1 MDDLRLNAIPTLDPK
16 RSTYS
21 AIPRPG
27 HDVHA
32 ATLLVVHPERATCCL
47 GVHFLVGADLDAS
60 RSEVV
65 PVPFE

>member
-1 MDDLRLNAIPTLDPK
+1 
-16 RSTYS
+16 
-21 AIPRPG
+21 
-27 HDVHA
+27 
-32 ATLLVVHPERATCCL
+32 VVHPERATCCL